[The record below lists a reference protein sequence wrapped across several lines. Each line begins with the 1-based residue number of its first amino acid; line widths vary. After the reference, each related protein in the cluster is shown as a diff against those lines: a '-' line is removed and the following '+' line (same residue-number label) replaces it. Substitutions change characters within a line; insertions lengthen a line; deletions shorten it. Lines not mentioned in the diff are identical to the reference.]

1 MKRLI
6 LILVVAL
13 FGFAAQSAYAQN
25 EGVEDWPVQNVPE
38 AQCAYTEDECVA
50 VTDVWVEEPAAV
62 QETSFMQQYG
72 FWILILGVFIGIPL
86 VLTIVII
93 AIVKAAKRPDELAM
107 LKEENERLQRKAE
120 IARLKEENERL
131 RNNLK

>member
-1 MKRLI
+1 MKRRLLI
-6 LILVVAL
+6 LTITLLGLAVENV
-13 FGFAAQSAYAQN
+13 YAQN
-25 EGVEDWPVQNVPE
+25 EVAENVECIMTVDCENIAE
-38 AQCAYTEDECVA
+38 ETVA
-50 VTDVWVEEPAAV
+50 VTKVCVEEPAV

-72 FWILILGVFIGIPL
+72 FLILILGVFIGIPL

-93 AIVKAAKRPDELAM
+93 AIVKAAKRPDELTQ
-107 LKEENERLQRKAE
+107 LQVENERLRRESE

>member
-6 LILVVAL
+6 LILTITLLGLAVENV
-13 FGFAAQSAYAQN
+13 YAQN
-25 EGVEDWPVQNVPE
+25 EVAESVECIMTVDCENIAEETV
-38 AQCAYTEDECVA
+38 AATEVC
-50 VTDVWVEEPAAV
+50 VEEPAV
-62 QETSFMQQYG
+62 QEISFMQQYG

-93 AIVKAAKRPDELAM
+93 AIVKATNRPDELTQ
-107 LKEENERLQRKAE
+107 LQVENERLRRESE

>member
-1 MKRLI
+1 MKRLC
-6 LILVVAL
+6 LILAVAL

-25 EGVEDWPVQNVPE
+25 EGVEDWPE

-50 VTDVWVEEPAAV
+50 VTEVWVEEPAAV

-107 LKEENERLQRKAE
+107 LKEENERLQREAE

>member
-1 MKRLI
+1 MKRLL

-25 EGVEDWPVQNVPE
+25 ECVEDWPVE

-50 VTDVWVEEPAAV
+50 VTEVWVEEPAAV
-62 QETSFMQQYG
+62 QEISFMQQYG
-72 FWILILGVFIGIPL
+72 FLILILGVFIGIPL

-107 LKEENERLQRKAE
+107 LKEENERLQREAE

>member
-1 MKRLI
+1 MLFRSCMMTVDCENI
-6 LILVVAL
+6 AEETVA
-13 FGFAAQSAYAQN
+13 A
-25 EGVEDWPVQNVPE
+25 
-38 AQCAYTEDECVA
+38 TEVC
-50 VTDVWVEEPAAV
+50 VEEPAV
-62 QETSFMQQYG
+62 QEISFMQQYG

-107 LKEENERLQRKAE
+107 LKEENARLQRKAE

>member
-6 LILVVAL
+6 LILTITLLGLAVENV
-13 FGFAAQSAYAQN
+13 YAQN
-25 EGVEDWPVQNVPE
+25 EVAESVECIMTVDCENIAE
-38 AQCAYTEDECVA
+38 ETVA
-50 VTDVWVEEPAAV
+50 VTEVCVEEPAAAV
-62 QETSFMQQYG
+62 QEISFMQQYG
-72 FWILILGVFIGIPL
+72 FLILILGVFIGIPL

-107 LKEENERLQRKAE
+107 LKEENERLQREAE